1 MSEKVN
7 EAKVNENMNNE
18 NPTAEVEGT
27 KLEGKV
33 VNGKLVYEE
42 KKSEK
47 AGLGTTIK
55 KGFIKLGMAIKN
67 HPLATALFVGGAGL
81 AGAGIKKAYENGKDH
96 GYAQGYADKT
106 KEIEEAEQRKL
117 EEQELAKLEQE
128 NMDIP
133 EIDTVVNENGEEVG

>member
-7 EAKVNENMNNE
+7 ENVNNKNVNNE
-18 NPTAEVEGT
+18 NPTAEVDGV

-33 VNGKLVYEE
+33 VNERLVYEE
-42 KKSEK
+42 KKSDK

-133 EIDTVVNENGEEVG
+133 EVEPVVNELGEEVG

>member
-7 EAKVNENMNNE
+7 EANVNETANNE
-18 NPTAEVEGT
+18 TATAEVNGT

-33 VNGKLVYEE
+33 VNGKIVYEE
-42 KKSEK
+42 KKPNK
-47 AGLGTTIK
+47 AGFGTKIK

-67 HPLATALFVGGAGL
+67 HPLATALIVGGTGAAGY
-81 AGAGIKKAYENGKDH
+81 GIKKAYETGTKH
-96 GYAQGYADKT
+96 GFDEGYTAKT
-106 KEIEEAEQRKL
+106 KEIEAEEQRKL

-133 EIDTVVNENGEEVG
+133 EVDPMVNELGEEVG